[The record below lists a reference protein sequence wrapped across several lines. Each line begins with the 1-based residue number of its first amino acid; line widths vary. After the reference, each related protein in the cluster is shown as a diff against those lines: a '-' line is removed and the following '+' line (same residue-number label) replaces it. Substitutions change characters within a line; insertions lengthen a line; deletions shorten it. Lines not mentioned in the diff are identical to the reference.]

1 MQRSVLPSLTS
12 PRHGRRRARLLGAV
26 AVTSALLVALGTGAA
41 QAHDR
46 TGNGGGYGGSGPKSS
61 QKPTESPKP
70 AEQQTTG
77 AYVYVKKDASKPAS
91 WENST
96 QQYLVATWPGASWR
110 DLTLEEVVAALP
122 AGLTL
127 CGSAWGVQEDK
138 AFGDETVFT
147 ESKAPHYPKDYI
159 GWRSKSN
166 PKGAIFGA
174 KHWDLSA
181 MVTVPPC
188 GPTPTVTPTATATPI
203 VTPTPTVTPAPVVT
217 ATPTPSAT
225 VTTPPRQTPS
235 PSGTPIP
242 DAEVDDEPTATPS
255 TTAPPA
261 ATPTPT
267 AVVLA
272 STPTPTA
279 SFYSQVLADGSTGGA
294 SLAATGSSP
303 LPGLL
308 AGGILV
314 LSGAALLLLRR
325 HRTS

>member
-1 MQRSVLPSLTS
+1 MQRSVLPSPTS
-12 PRHGRRRARLLGAV
+12 PRPGRRRARLIGAV
-26 AVTSALLVALGTGAA
+26 AITSALLVALGTGAA
-41 QAHDR
+41 QATDR
-46 TGNGGGYGGSGPKSS
+46 TGGYGGGGQKAS
-61 QKPTESPKP
+61 QKPTASPQP

-77 AYVYVKKDASKPAS
+77 AYVYVKKDAGKPAS

-110 DLTLEEVVAALP
+110 DLTLAEIAAALP

-127 CGSAWGVQEDK
+127 CGPAWGVQEDK

-188 GPTPTVTPTATATPI
+188 GPTPTVTPTATATP
-203 VTPTPTVTPAPVVT
+203 TPTVTPTATATPTPIVT
-217 ATPTPSAT
+217 VTPTPSAT
-225 VTTPPRQTPS
+225 VTTPPRQTPAPS
-235 PSGTPIP
+235 PSVTPTP
-242 DAEVDDEPTATPS
+242 DSEVDDAPTATPS
-255 TTAPPA
+255 TTPPPT

-279 SFYSQVLADGSTGGA
+279 TFYSQVLADGTGGA
-294 SLAATGSSP
+294 ALAATGSSP

>member
-26 AVTSALLVALGTGAA
+26 AVTSALLVALGAGAA

-46 TGNGGGYGGSGPKSS
+46 TGNGGYGGGHGGGGPKAT
-61 QKPTESPKP
+61 QKPIASPAP

-77 AYVYVKKDASKPAS
+77 AYVYLKKDAGQPAS
-91 WENST
+91 WKNST

-127 CGSAWGVQEDK
+127 CGPAWGVQQDK

-147 ESKAPHYPKDYI
+147 ESKAPNYPKDYI

-166 PKGAIFGA
+166 PTGAIFDA

-181 MVTVPPC
+181 MVTVPACSPTPTAT
-188 GPTPTVTPTATATPI
+188 PTPTVTPTPTAT
-203 VTPTPTVTPAPVVT
+203 VTPTPTVT

-225 VTTPPRQTPS
+225 VTTPPQQTPS
-235 PSGTPIP
+235 PSETPTP
-242 DAEVDDEPTATPS
+242 DSEVDDETPLPT
-255 TTAPPA
+255 

-279 SFYSQVLADGSTGGA
+279 SFDSQVLADGSTGGA